1 MNNIPLHK
9 SKKLI
14 GSMFGE
20 MICML
25 TTLIKWYLQHGL
37 IITKFY
43 DIVTEKKQ
51 ISHVYKN
58 ALERYLNYVEL

>member
-1 MNNIPLHK
+1 MQTEFK
-9 SKKLI
+9 
-14 GSMFGE
+14 
-20 MICML
+20 
-25 TTLIKWYLQHGL
+25 Q